1 MCLDKDHNKIV
12 LSKTEK
18 SKEITIL
25 LLIIFKYKNHE
36 MIIPLNIKFK
46 KNYQGARGHTEG
58 EKRREGLS

>member
-46 KNYQGARGHTEG
+46 KNYQGARGHTER